1 MSAIVLALGAALAYG
16 LSDFLGGLGSR
27 RSAAWPVA
35 VMSGGGGMLGALG
48 LTAVDPGAPAAAD
61 WWWAVLAGVG
71 AGVGIGFLY
80 RGFAAGQMAVAGPVS
95 AVGTTLLPVAVGVVT
110 GEHLG
115 ALTWIGIAV
124 AAPGLWLVAR
134 EPAAT
139 GGGARL
145 AEGLVDGALAGLG
158 FGVSF
163 VALGQWGAD
172 AGYAPFVLMQA
183 ANLVTLIVLATSFG
197 QSWRPTAAA
206 ARWGAAAGLI
216 AAAALAAFVVAVG
229 GGHLAV
235 VSVLTSLYPA
245 VTVLLAVVWL
255 RERISAPQAAGLL
268 LCAGTVGLIAAG

>member
-1 MSAIVLALGAALAYG
+1 MTVLLALSAALAYG

-35 VMSGGGGMLGALG
+35 VMSAGGGLVGAIV
-48 LTAVDPGAPAAAD
+48 LTVVSPGSPTSAD
-61 WWWAVLAGVG
+61 WWWAVVAGLG

-95 AVGTTLLPVAVGVVT
+95 AVGTTLLPVAVGLVG

-134 EPAAT
+134 EPEAG

-145 AEGLVDGALAGLG
+145 AEGLVDGVVAGLG

-163 VALGQWGAD
+163 VALGQWGED
-172 AGYAPFVLMQA
+172 AGYSPFLLMQA
-183 ANLVTLIVLATSFG
+183 ANIATIVVLATGFR
-197 QSWRPTAAA
+197 QSWRPDAAA
-206 ARWGAAAGLI
+206 VRWGGVAGVI
-216 AAAALAAFVVAVG
+216 ASAALAFFL
-229 GGHLAV
+229 LAV
-235 VSVLTSLYPA
+235 DGNNLAVASVLTSLYPA
-245 VTVLLAVVWL
+245 VTVLLAVAVL
-255 RERISAPQAAGLL
+255 RERISVPQVVGLV
-268 LCAGTVGLIAAG
+268 LCAGTVGLVAAG